1 MLYRLSYV
9 RPTGP
14 KIAKSALKFGRGAAD
29 VGAKREIGHP
39 RR

>member
-9 RPTGP
+9 RSIGP
-14 KIAKSALKFGRGAAD
+14 KIAKSMLKLGLAAAD
-29 VGAKREIGHP
+29 EKTAREIGHP